1 MSVSSDSEGGEVE
14 FYKFYTVS
22 RFPNPAKNG
31 CSVGNRDFN
40 SVRHSIL
47 NSSGKP
53 MRNRKLCSKFLP
65 GRLSITSLKFL
76 LV

>member
-1 MSVSSDSEGGEVE
+1 MSVSSEFRGGCLSYNKS
-14 FYKFYTVS
+14 YKLYTVS

-40 SVRHSIL
+40 PVRHSIL

-53 MRNRKLCSKFLP
+53 INNK
-65 GRLSITSLKFL
+65 
-76 LV
+76 